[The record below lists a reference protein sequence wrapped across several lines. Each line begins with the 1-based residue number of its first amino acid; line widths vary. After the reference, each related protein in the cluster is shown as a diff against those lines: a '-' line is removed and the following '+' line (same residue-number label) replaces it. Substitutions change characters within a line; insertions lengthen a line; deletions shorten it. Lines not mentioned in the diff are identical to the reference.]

1 MTRNAGVR
9 ISRQGDRQVGR
20 LGRLGNSGAG
30 AAIGNAIF
38 NPNSIRGR
46 QYSITLDK
54 HLDHTPPC
62 LAKGR
67 AFRIGGRPRCI
78 SLALAW

>member
-1 MTRNAGVR
+1 M
-9 ISRQGDRQVGR
+9 GR

-30 AAIGNAIF
+30 AVIGNAIF
-38 NPNSIRGR
+38 NATGIRGR
-46 QYSITLDK
+46 QYPITLDK
-54 HLDHTPPC
+54 HLDYMPPC